1 MKFSALNA
9 DISSPSAN
17 HLGLRT
23 PVQVG
28 VNKFL
33 NGVDID
39 DIEWP
44 WTTKISGFSVLFN
57 FRLRRTFQE
66 WIAPKWLE
74 IDLDNLAI
82 KFLA

>member
-39 DIEWP
+39 DIE
-44 WTTKISGFSVLFN
+44 
-57 FRLRRTFQE
+57 
-66 WIAPKWLE
+66 
-74 IDLDNLAI
+74 
-82 KFLA
+82 